1 MSDNIGWVTA
11 GGNAESTSNLL
22 PTEAPRGAKI
32 ETSAHMEIQQ
42 RGGET
47 RHIDNSSR
55 EYTANPFE
63 VSPEDGVLA
72 SARTE
77 GGGLIHNRPLSGKDR
92 VTLPGG
98 MATRVEVAVSLGYLQ
113 RNPDGSYSETPMAAA
128 AAGGGGSGDNGDDE
142 KEPAPAEFTIGDE
155 GEKVM
160 TEIVQ
165 SFQSG
170 VTIAAMDEILQRGE
184 VSSSRLAAL
193 ASQAGLEP
201 HEVAEKFNTAH
212 AAFYD
217 AATSRMETLR
227 VTDEDAFE
235 AFVKDHPQQYQAM
248 VKGARDL
255 VMSNSTKGLD
265 AVADAFLERADHYMA
280 EDVKDAL
287 EAAGYG
293 HKPDGRGGLLVVL
306 NGGAQVPFQ
315 VAVRQKIITF
325 SR

>member
-1 MSDNIGWVTA
+1 
-11 GGNAESTSNLL
+11 
-22 PTEAPRGAKI
+22 
-32 ETSAHMEIQQ
+32 
-42 RGGET
+42 
-47 RHIDNSSR
+47 
-55 EYTANPFE
+55 
-63 VSPEDGVLA
+63 
-72 SARTE
+72 
-77 GGGLIHNRPLSGKDR
+77 
-92 VTLPGG
+92 

-128 AAGGGGSGDNGDDE
+128 AAGGGGSGDDGDDE
-142 KEPAPAEFTIGDE
+142 KEPAPAEFTLGDE
-155 GEKVM
+155 GEPVM

-165 SFQSG
+165 SFQPG
-170 VTIAAMDEILQRGE
+170 LTIAAMDEILQRGE

-201 HEVAEKFNTAH
+201 HEVAEKFNAAH

-217 AATSRMETLR
+217 AATSRMETLG